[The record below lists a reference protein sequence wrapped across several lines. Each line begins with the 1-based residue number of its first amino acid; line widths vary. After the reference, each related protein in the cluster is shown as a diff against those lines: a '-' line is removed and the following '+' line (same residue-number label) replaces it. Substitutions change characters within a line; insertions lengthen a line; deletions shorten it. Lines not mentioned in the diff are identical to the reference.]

1 GRHIGKVVVRNDFA
15 PRHEGIRRE
24 AAYLVTGGLSDLG
37 LALAAHLAARGAGQV
52 WLLGR
57 RLPEAGSAGAA
68 AVEKIAATGCDV
80 RLLQVDVTD
89 RTALA
94 EAFGTHLLPSP
105 RPLAGVFHLAG
116 LLDDAPLSRLDWAR
130 FNTVLSPKVD
140 GSWFLHE
147 LTRDLALD
155 HFVVFSS
162 IASVFGTHGQAN
174 HVAANTFM
182 DALVAAR
189 RADFLPGLSINWGAW
204 GELGT
209 VVRLGIL
216 DRIRQQGVE
225 GFDTATGLAVLDRL
239 MASGEGSKV
248 VTRMDWNRMLP
259 ILQATAGAA
268 MYEELRHSPATAA
281 ARPAETAGNSR
292 LAAEL
297 RALPMSGR
305 EERLRAY
312 LKKEIAGFLR
322 LEEDA
327 IPEDVNLTSLGMDS
341 LISLDLFQRISR
353 DLKIRIAP
361 HEVSATPT
369 VQAMA
374 ARFARDL
381 GPASGEE
388 ETAPAVQSGTPA
400 TKEEGAGLSALL
412 VPAPEEAFEPF
423 PLSDMQQ
430 ACWIGRDQSGLALG
444 GVSCHFYFEAQARGL
459 DADRYEEAWNRL
471 ILRQP
476 MLRTIILDGERQ
488 QVLEKVPHYTI
499 RRHDLRQSSPEE
511 AAAHFE
517 RILME
522 MSHEVLD
529 VGRWPNFR
537 VEVSLLPDDALRIHL
552 SFDLILSDFHGIS
565 QMLAELSL
573 IYNGQEDKLPVLDI
587 TFRDYRLA
595 EDRFRATVIYARDR
609 DYWLARLDDL
619 HAAPRLPLATSPA
632 AIDRPVFSRRMTT
645 LDKETWQRIKQR
657 GDARGLAPTA
667 VALATFAEVLGCW
680 SEEKRFCINLTLF
693 NRLPLHR

>member
-1 GRHIGKVVVRNDFA
+1 
-15 PRHEGIRRE
+15 
-24 AAYLVTGGLSDLG
+24 
-37 LALAAHLAARGAGQV
+37 
-52 WLLGR
+52 
-57 RLPEAGSAGAA
+57 
-68 AVEKIAATGCDV
+68 
-80 RLLQVDVTD
+80 
-89 RTALA
+89 
-94 EAFGTHLLPSP
+94 
-105 RPLAGVFHLAG
+105 
-116 LLDDAPLSRLDWAR
+116 
-130 FNTVLSPKVD
+130 
-140 GSWFLHE
+140 
-147 LTRDLALD
+147 
-155 HFVVFSS
+155 
-162 IASVFGTHGQAN
+162 
-174 HVAANTFM
+174 M
-182 DALVAAR
+182 AAR

-268 MYEELRHSPATAA
+268 MYEELRHSPAAAA

-430 ACWIGRDQSGLALG
+430 AYWIGRDQSGLALG
-444 GVSCHFYFEAQARGL
+444 GVSCHFYFEAQAQGL

-499 RRHDLRQSSPEE
+499 RRHDLCQSSPEE

-517 RILME
+517 RIRME

-595 EDRFRATVIYARDR
+595 EERYRATGIYARDR
-609 DYWLARLDDL
+609 DYWLACPRRRGCRWPPALPPSTAPSS
-619 HAAPRLPLATSPA
+619 AA
-632 AIDRPVFSRRMTT
+632 
-645 LDKETWQRIKQR
+645 
-657 GDARGLAPTA
+657 G
-667 VALATFAEVLGCW
+667 
-680 SEEKRFCINLTLF
+680 
-693 NRLPLHR
+693 